1 MKIWVRT
8 NFQSENAN
16 ETWMD
21 EIYTDGKVSV
31 YLTSKSF
38 FFFFFDFQF
47 LESEFYPIFNLIQFF
62 SIFKSCQQSKIE
74 LIFDLR

>member
-1 MKIWVRT
+1 MKIGVRT

-31 YLTSKSF
+31 YLTRKS